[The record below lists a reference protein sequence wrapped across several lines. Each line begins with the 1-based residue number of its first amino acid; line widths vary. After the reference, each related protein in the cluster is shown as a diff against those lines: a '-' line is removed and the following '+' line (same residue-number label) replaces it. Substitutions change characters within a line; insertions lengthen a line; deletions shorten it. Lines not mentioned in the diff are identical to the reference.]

1 MKMLVL
7 FRRFFLVMFLLSG
20 FAFAAEQPSIVNINS
35 ADAETIAEVLK
46 GVGRV
51 RAQSIVKWRESHGPF
66 TSAEQ
71 LVEVSG
77 VGAVVLE
84 KNRDK
89 IVLE

>member
-1 MKMLVL
+1 MKPSIF
-7 FRRFFLVMFLLSG
+7 FRRLFLVTFLLSG
-20 FAFAAEQPSIVNINS
+20 LAFAADPPSTVNINS
-35 ADAETIAEVLK
+35 ADADTIAAVLK
-46 GVGRV
+46 GVGVV

-71 LVEVSG
+71 LAEVSG
-77 VGAVVLE
+77 VGAIVLE